1 MNAEDTNVPVTNEWH
16 EDREVRRFSNL
27 SKTTRI
33 IILSTALLLL
43 IAALLY
49 YVPWSTP
56 IDETITF
63 VKLSYTGEV
72 IGTFQTRMQ
81 GKKLNYLFQDDR
93 MLLSFEPFD
102 NLKDIEPIHFTNQKD
117 GIIKCLES
125 PHSDTQWMMLTYE
138 GFNTTNNNE
147 VRLNIVFCEDFDRLA
162 IICEVSSFSNVAY
175 ITSISGE
182 YTTEQLMEYF
192 DGFLPHE

>member
-1 MNAEDTNVPVTNEWH
+1 MNGKDTNAPVPNEWYN
-16 EDREVRRFSNL
+16 DREVRHSPNL

-49 YVPWSTP
+49 FVPWSTP

-63 VKLSYTGEV
+63 VKLSYEGEV

-117 GIIKCLES
+117 GVIKCLES
-125 PHSDTQWMMLTYE
+125 LHSDTQWMMLAYK
-138 GFNTTNNNE
+138 GFNTANNNE
-147 VRLNIVFCEDFDRLA
+147 VWLNIVFCEDFDRFA
-162 IICEVSSFSNVAY
+162 IICHASSFTKVAY
-175 ITSISGE
+175 ISSVSDNM
-182 YTTEQLMEYF
+182 TTQELIDYF
-192 DGFLPHE
+192 NGIVPGK